1 MYRLRIVFG
10 VVLFAGLIPTLA
22 HADLT
27 FIGRQDA
34 KGQGFGSVI
43 NVLTLQKDTS
53 ESGSVAWNGTGDVIT
68 GTTSGGCPSGVTCLG
83 PDTGAS
89 NNAGKTGTQTF
100 GTVGWQNAASIVV
113 SLNINQQGSNQD
125 IKLESLTMNVYD
137 TNGNVLFTAPLDTT
151 HIFTT
156 IEQGTG
162 SGYFIF
168 QLNAAEQATAQSA
181 LFGANFNANNRVG
194 VSALLDSTSN
204 DGAETIGVVNGNV
217 VPEPGFYG
225 TLALGLTG
233 LLYGVQ
239 RSRRKTS
246 V

>member
-1 MYRLRIVFG
+1 MVFG
-10 VVLFAGLIPTLA
+10 TALIAALIPTLA

-27 FIGRQDA
+27 FIGRQSD
-34 KGQGFGSVI
+34 KGQGFGNVI
-43 NVLTLQKDTS
+43 NVLTLQQTTS
-53 ESGSVAWNGTGDVIT
+53 EAGSVAWNGSGNTIT
-68 GTTSGGCPSGVTCLG
+68 GTTTNGSNCNSPNVCTG

-89 NNAGKTGTQTF
+89 NDPGKTSTQTF

-113 SLNINQQGSNQD
+113 SLNLNQTGSNQD
-125 IKLESLTMNVYD
+125 ITLESLTMNVYSP
-137 TNGNVLFTAPLDTT
+137 TGTVLFTAPLDAT
-151 HIFTT
+151 HLFTT

-162 SGYFIF
+162 TGFFIF

-233 LLYGVQ
+233 LLFGVQ